1 MSRPPAAADSTIAEA
16 PRLSLGGLVA
26 YGSRGGVVDFD
37 VRESRK
43 ERMNRRS
50 RFVATL
56 AVFATPALFG
66 ATAAT
71 SGLRATSIQSPL
83 QFEVASVKVN
93 RSASAKVDIPRQL
106 GDRFTATNVTLR
118 QLIQHAYQLQEFLI
132 VGGPSWM
139 PTDRFDI
146 VAKAEGDGS
155 RESGQ
160 VDTAGAPSREQLML
174 RALLAE
180 RFSLRVHTDT
190 KELPIYALVAA
201 QRDGT
206 PGPQLRQSAQ
216 ACESRDVDSRMQ
228 NRQAPSIAEPPRCGM
243 RILPGTIQSG
253 GVLLAQLATGLSPLV
268 GRVVR
273 DRTGLAGYFEF
284 TLRWTPDQI
293 PQGYDRK
300 AAAIGLPPIETDGA
314 SIFTALREQL
324 GLRLD
329 SEKGPVEILVVDRAE
344 RPVEN

>member
-1 MSRPPAAADSTIAEA
+1 
-16 PRLSLGGLVA
+16 
-26 YGSRGGVVDFD
+26 
-37 VRESRK
+37 
-43 ERMNRRS
+43 
-50 RFVATL
+50 
-56 AVFATPALFG
+56 
-66 ATAAT
+66 
-71 SGLRATSIQSPL
+71 
-83 QFEVASVKVN
+83 
-93 RSASAKVDIPRQL
+93 
-106 GDRFTATNVTLR
+106 
-118 QLIQHAYQLQEFLI
+118 
-132 VGGPSWM
+132 M

-155 RESGQ
+155 RESSQ

-174 RALLAE
+174 RTLLAE
-180 RFSLRVHTDT
+180 RFSLSVHTDT
-190 KELPIYALVAA
+190 KELPIYALVVA
-201 QRDGT
+201 QRNGT
-206 PGPQLRQSAQ
+206 PGPQLRPAAQ
-216 ACESRDVDSRMQ
+216 ACESRDVDSRTQ
-228 NRQAPSIAEPPRCGM
+228 NRQAPSVAEIPRCGM

-253 GVLLAQLATGLSPLV
+253 GVLLAQFATGLSPLV

-273 DRTGLAGYFEF
+273 DRTGLAGYFEL

-293 PQGYDRK
+293 PNGYDRK